1 MSLLMVLVIN
11 IFQKAFFA
19 WLTGVYSQTMNYSMG
34 KLVKFS
40 VDEYI
45 MISELHEHGPGE
57 RDPRA
62 PL

>member
-1 MSLLMVLVIN
+1 MVLVIN

-19 WLTGVYSQTMNYSMG
+19 WLTVVYSQTTNYLMG
-34 KLVKFS
+34 KLKFS